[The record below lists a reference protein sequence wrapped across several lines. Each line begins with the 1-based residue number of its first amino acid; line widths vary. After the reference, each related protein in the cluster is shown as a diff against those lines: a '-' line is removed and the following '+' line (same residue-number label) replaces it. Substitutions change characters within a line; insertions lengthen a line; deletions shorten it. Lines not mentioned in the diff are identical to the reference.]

1 MKTIRLLLFICF
13 IAGSYFSHG
22 QVAINEDGS
31 PPDPSAMLDVQSWNK
46 GLLIPRIDF
55 NDRPNPAAPGLL
67 IYVTANGPLGNDALY
82 FFDGTNWRKITS
94 QPANT
99 SIVGSEMEGGIV
111 FFYDEAEFTGLVAA
125 QADQTSSPW
134 GCAGDLMG
142 PDAQYTFMYS
152 GSSNSF
158 YIVTNCPDMD
168 AAARTCDDLELNGYT
183 DWYLPALDELLE
195 MYSLK
200 ETIGGFA
207 NNLYWT
213 SSEAAPAEFPE
224 DAAWIVNFINGG
236 HGWTSKA
243 NVLNVRCVRQ
253 FFN

>member
-1 MKTIRLLLFICF
+1 MKMLMILLVFCISFNCF
-13 IAGSYFSHG
+13 ESNG
-22 QVAINEDGS
+22 QVAVNDDGS
-31 PPDPSAMLDVQSWNK
+31 LPDPSAMLDVQSSDK
-46 GLLIPRIDF
+46 GLLVPRIDF
-55 NDRPNPAAPGLL
+55 NNRPSQAAPGLL

-94 QPANT
+94 QPTNT

-111 FFYDEAEFTGLVAA
+111 FFYDEAEMTGLIAA

-134 GCAGDLMG
+134 GCDGDLMG

-152 GSSNSF
+152 GGSNSL
-158 YIVTNCPDMD
+158 YIVNNCPDID
-168 AAARTCDDLELNGYT
+168 AAARICDELELNGYT

-200 ETIGGFA
+200 ETIGGFSST
-207 NNLYWT
+207 LYWT

-224 DAAWIVNFINGG
+224 DAGWIVNFINGG
-236 HGWTSKA
+236 SGWTDKA